1 MDDTRYAE
9 LKTYLRRLGWA
20 LSSLPERDRDDIV
33 EETRTHVLARV
44 EQGQDLS
51 EALAAFGPAETYAA
65 RFVDEMEVTRAL
77 GSGRAMQGFGVVLR
91 RAHKSLTAAAAFF
104 AVLVVGGWGAGGLVA
119 AAMKPGDP
127 DRVGLWASPHNFF
140 LGSVGQP
147 PPPGM
152 HELLGNW
159 RYPAAAIN
167 AVIGWFLCRFIVTW
181 TLKALKRKA

>member
-91 RAHKSLTAAAAFF
+91 RAPAALDQNGDEGRRGGQA
-104 AVLVVGGWGAGGLVA
+104 LVGAGGLVA

-127 DRVGLWASPHNFF
+127 D
-140 LGSVGQP
+140 
-147 PPPGM
+147 
-152 HELLGNW
+152 
-159 RYPAAAIN
+159 
-167 AVIGWFLCRFIVTW
+167 
-181 TLKALKRKA
+181 